1 MTDGTVGIKEKFG
14 YIDPL
19 HLMNILNLV
28 EAGDDLVE
36 NAERLLSALVNLGL
50 SEELDV
56 LRTREV

>member
-1 MTDGTVGIKEKFG
+1 MELRKFG
-14 YIDPL
+14 YIDHL
-19 HLMNILNLV
+19 HLISILNLV

-56 LRTREV
+56 LSTREV